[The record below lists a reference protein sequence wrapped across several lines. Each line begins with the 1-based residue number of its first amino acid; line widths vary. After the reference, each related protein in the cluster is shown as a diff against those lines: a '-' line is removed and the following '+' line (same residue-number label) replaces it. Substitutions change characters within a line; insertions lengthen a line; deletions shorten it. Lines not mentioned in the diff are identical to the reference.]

1 MKRKLKKLLKTKERV
16 NEVLKLRKNGE
27 FDKIFELWLSGI

>member
-16 NEVLKLRKNGE
+16 NEVLKLRKHGE
-27 FDKIFELWLSGI
+27 FEMK

>member
-27 FDKIFELWLSGI
+27 FEMK